1 MADPIR
7 HRRNDGPA
15 TFCIQVQV
23 SADTL
28 TGIQQLQDIYGSS
41 RSAAAHHLM
50 RQGLNLPAL
59 PPFDTES
66 PNG

>member
-7 HRRNDGPA
+7 HRRTNGMA
-15 TFCIQVQV
+15 TCCIQVQV
-23 SADTL
+23 SDDTL
-28 TGIQQLQDIYGSS
+28 AGIQQLQDFYGSS

-66 PNG
+66 TNG